1 MPRAVILGCSHA
13 LGAEMDLEPGL
24 EWTADDRSQ
33 WHWGPLNSYPALL
46 AQALG
51 YTVENHAI
59 SGGSNDAVFR
69 VFASLFTHDYRTGS
83 YHANLTPEDVVIACW
98 TGPYRTEVWHSQDH
112 LWLPLAAG
120 IEQILTRV
128 ADPVLREGLAIP
140 GTVRD
145 EQLYLSYLQQWVAV
159 AAEEQTGRLNKIK
172 NILALNALAAA
183 HGITV
188 INIDSFAPV
197 VNFEFPST
205 IFWPV
210 QVDFV
215 TWAEQRQAPKTAYGH
230 YFKPTH
236 EAFAAEVL
244 SAVQNRPVDHA

>member
-33 WHWGPLNSYPALL
+33 WHWGPLNSYPAQL

-98 TGPYRTEVWHSQDH
+98 TGPYRTEVWHSRDH

-128 ADPVLREGLAIP
+128 VDPVLREGLAIP

-159 AAEEQTGRLNKIK
+159 AAEEQAGRLNKIK

-215 TWAEQRQAPKTAYGH
+215 TWAEQRQAPKTASGH

-236 EAFAAEVL
+236 GAFADHVAA
-244 SAVQNRPVDHA
+244 AVQKSTVL